1 MPLKF
6 ISVPK
11 IMKKAFFA
19 SVAALVIPLFALQ
32 PAAIRAADFQVDVK
46 RLSVTQCSMTGSLLN
61 IDPNTGNVS
70 IELVA
75 DASCYPTP
83 VNQMASSANMTVVG
97 ATTVGGGQ
105 TGQGS
110 VNLQLNTGLP
120 GVTNGVT
127 CVPDGV
133 TASNVTVVSGWTSTL
148 CTNCGA
154 TASRTVVLQNGNNQ
168 TNGTN
173 SFKAKCTYQDPG
185 NANLQT
191 VRSNIQSAPT
201 VTVLPG
207 VIPQPDYCESVTE
220 LAVPN
225 GLTDAMRQLTG
236 TVTGGLYPGTGK
248 DFTIY
253 TAVWGFANST
263 YVAGD
268 PDSASYGFPGD
279 NRTNVQLGLE
289 RSKYVSF
296 RFRAPSNPVWN
307 NRSGHHQ
314 VIPGAAFTLASIG
327 KCPGQFASDPA
338 FPMNAACNISG
349 KGQDL
354 VWTVTSGT
362 TGACKLEPGETYYF
376 NVIQAQGAGNLTTPT
391 CASSL
396 CTFKVNITGTFP

>member
-1 MPLKF
+1 MLALPW
-6 ISVPK
+6 
-11 IMKKAFFA
+11 
-19 SVAALVIPLFALQ
+19 VALHSAPTS
-32 PAAIRAADFQVDVK
+32 AADFQVDVK

-83 VNQMASSANMTVVG
+83 VNQMASSANISVVG
-97 ATTVGGGQ
+97 STTVGGGQ
-105 TGQGS
+105 TGQGT
-110 VNLQLNTGLP
+110 VNLQLNTGLA

-133 TASNVTVVSGWTSTL
+133 TASNVTVVSGWTAAL
-148 CTNCGA
+148 CSNCGA
-154 TASRTVVLQNGNNQ
+154 TAARSVVVQNANNQ
-168 TNGTN
+168 SNGTI

-191 VRSNIQSAPT
+191 VRSNIQSTPT

-207 VIPQPDYCESVTE
+207 TIPQPDFCESVTE

-248 DFTIY
+248 DFTSY
-253 TAVWGFANST
+253 TAIFGFANNT
-263 YVAGD
+263 YVSGD
-268 PDSASYGFPGD
+268 PDTAGYGFPGD

-289 RSKYVSF
+289 RNKYVSL

-307 NRSGHHQ
+307 NRTGHHQ

-338 FPMNAACNISG
+338 FPMNASCNISG

-354 VWTVTSGT
+354 IWTVTSGT
-362 TGACKLEPGETYYF
+362 TGSCKLEPGETYYL

-391 CASSL
+391 CQSSL

>member
-11 IMKKAFFA
+11 IMKKSFFA

-148 CTNCGA
+148 CTTCGA
-154 TASRTVVLQNGNNQ
+154 
-168 TNGTN
+168 
-173 SFKAKCTYQDPG
+173 
-185 NANLQT
+185 
-191 VRSNIQSAPT
+191 
-201 VTVLPG
+201 
-207 VIPQPDYCESVTE
+207 
-220 LAVPN
+220 
-225 GLTDAMRQLTG
+225 
-236 TVTGGLYPGTGK
+236 
-248 DFTIY
+248 
-253 TAVWGFANST
+253 
-263 YVAGD
+263 
-268 PDSASYGFPGD
+268 
-279 NRTNVQLGLE
+279 
-289 RSKYVSF
+289 
-296 RFRAPSNPVWN
+296 
-307 NRSGHHQ
+307 
-314 VIPGAAFTLASIG
+314 
-327 KCPGQFASDPA
+327 
-338 FPMNAACNISG
+338 IS
-349 KGQDL
+349 
-354 VWTVTSGT
+354 
-362 TGACKLEPGETYYF
+362 
-376 NVIQAQGAGNLTTPT
+376 AQGSQDDLN
-391 CASSL
+391 
-396 CTFKVNITGTFP
+396 